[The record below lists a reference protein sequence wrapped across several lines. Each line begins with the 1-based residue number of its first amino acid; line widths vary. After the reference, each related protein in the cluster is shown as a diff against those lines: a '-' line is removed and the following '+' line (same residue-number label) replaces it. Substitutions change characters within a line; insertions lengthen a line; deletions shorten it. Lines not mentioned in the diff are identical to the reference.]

1 MQPPYILALDQGTT
15 SSRSLLINHQGEVVN
30 QSQQEFEQLYPKPGW
45 VEHRPDD
52 LWDSQWQTAI
62 GVLKRAG
69 ISAGDLAGIGIANQR
84 ETTLVWDRKTGE
96 PVYNAIV
103 WQDRRTAD
111 FCDELKAN
119 EATNCLIQEK
129 TGLVIDAYFSASK
142 IRWIL
147 DHAEGARARA
157 ERGELAFGTVDSWLV
172 WKLTNG
178 ERHITDAS
186 NASRTMLFNVHA
198 MAWDQELCALFDVPF
213 SMLPEVVDNSGDL
226 AKSTRFDVPVPITGM
241 AGDQQAALF
250 GQQCTS
256 PGMVKNTYGTGCF
269 MLMNTGSKAV
279 PSEHALLTT
288 VAWKLNGQT
297 TYALE
302 GSVFIGGAAVQWLRD
317 ELNFIEASPEIEAL
331 ALAVD
336 SSDGVVVVPAFA
348 GLGAPHW
355 NPHARASIL
364 GMTRGTNRSHI
375 ARATLESIAFQS
387 MDLLEC
393 MQKDSRVAI
402 SEVRVDG
409 GASENALLMQI
420 QADALGIRVIRPAN
434 GESTAM
440 GAAYFAGLGAGVWKD
455 MNELSACWTKR
466 DGFEPKANSVEMRL
480 RIATWHRAV
489 RAVLNWSND
498 TATR

>member
-1 MQPPYILALDQGTT
+1 
-15 SSRSLLINHQGEVVN
+15 
-30 QSQQEFEQLYPKPGW
+30 
-45 VEHRPDD
+45 
-52 LWDSQWQTAI
+52 
-62 GVLKRAG
+62 
-69 ISAGDLAGIGIANQR
+69 
-84 ETTLVWDRKTGE
+84 
-96 PVYNAIV
+96 
-103 WQDRRTAD
+103 
-111 FCDELKAN
+111 
-119 EATNCLIQEK
+119 
-129 TGLVIDAYFSASK
+129 
-142 IRWIL
+142 
-147 DHAEGARARA
+147 
-157 ERGELAFGTVDSWLV
+157 
-172 WKLTNG
+172 
-178 ERHITDAS
+178 
-186 NASRTMLFNVHA
+186 
-198 MAWDQELCALFDVPF
+198 
-213 SMLPEVVDNSGDL
+213 MLPEAVDNSGDL
-226 AKSTRFDVPVPITGM
+226 AKATRFDVPVPITGM

-250 GQQCTS
+250 GQQCVR

-279 PSEHALLTT
+279 PSKHALLTT
-288 VAWKLNGQT
+288 VAWQLNGQT

-355 NPHARASIL
+355 NPHARGSIL

-387 MDLLEC
+387 MDLLDC
-393 MQKDSRVAI
+393 MQKDSQVSI
-402 SEVRVDG
+402 TEVRVDG

-420 QADALGIRVIRPAN
+420 QSDALGIRVIRPAN

-455 MNELSACWTKR
+455 MNELSTCWTKR
-466 DGFEPKANSVEMRL
+466 DGFDPAADRADMQH
-480 RIATWHRAV
+480 RIVSWHRAV

-498 TATR
+498 TAAQ